1 MSASRPLPITRVD
14 AFADRPFTGNPA
26 AVMPLDEWLD
36 DAVLQA
42 IAAENNLA
50 ETAFLIP
57 DESGEAD
64 YELRWFTPGVEVALC
79 GHATLASGH
88 VLLSA
93 APWRNEMVFRTRKA
107 GLLRVA
113 RAEENGGEDEG
124 YKMALP
130 AYPPAPKA
138 MPDIVRAMGGE
149 IVETRWHEGGYALIV
164 YPDAASVRALEP
176 DLRALKAGGDILY
189 IATAP
194 GTGDASGA
202 DVVSRAFAPGA
213 GIDEDPVTG
222 SAHSVLTPYWAAR
235 LGRDSFAAYQA
246 SARGGHV
253 GCRLDG
259 DKVELTGTCVT
270 TLVGDF
276 LL

>member
-1 MSASRPLPITRVD
+1 
-14 AFADRPFTGNPA
+14 
-26 AVMPLDEWLD
+26 
-36 DAVLQA
+36 
-42 IAAENNLA
+42 
-50 ETAFLIP
+50 
-57 DESGEAD
+57 
-64 YELRWFTPGVEVALC
+64 
-79 GHATLASGH
+79 
-88 VLLSA
+88 
-93 APWRNEMVFRTRKA
+93 
-107 GLLRVA
+107 
-113 RAEENGGEDEG
+113 
-124 YKMALP
+124 MALP

-149 IVETRWHEGGYALIV
+149 VVETLWHDGGYAVIV

-176 DLRALKAGGDILY
+176 DLRALKAGGDVLY

-194 GTGDASGA
+194 GAGDASGA
-202 DVVSRAFAPGA
+202 DIVSRAFAPGA

-235 LGRDSFAAYQA
+235 LGRDVFAAYQA

-253 GCRLDG
+253 GCRLNG